1 MKFIVQT
8 ALLLAAGWTIIPTAA
23 ARICSMRVKKRG
35 YDRKQIALTFDDGP
49 DPVYT
54 PLLLEVLQKYN
65 VQATFFIVGEK
76 AERHPEL
83 IRRIQKEGHDIG
95 IHNDR
100 HISNWLLSPSDMNHQ
115 LVRAAERVSAITGE
129 RVTFYRPPW
138 GHFNPV
144 TLSKAK
150 RFETIMWTSIPGDW
164 KKNMT
169 ARKLADKLR
178 NARSNGA
185 IITLHDSGN
194 TFGSYKMAPRTMIE
208 SLHLFL
214 SDEDSRQYEFV
225 TVTNLFSKQRA

>member
-1 MKFIVQT
+1 MKRIVQT
-8 ALLLAAGWTIIPTAA
+8 AFLFAAAWTIIPTAA
-23 ARICSMRVKKRG
+23 ARTCSTRVKKRG

-54 PLLLEVLQKYN
+54 PLLLETLHKYN
-65 VQATFFIVGEK
+65 VQATFFIVGKK
-76 AERHPEL
+76 AERHPDL

-100 HISNWLLSPSDMNHQ
+100 HISNWLLSPSAMNHQ
-115 LVRAAERVSAITGE
+115 LVRASEKVSAITGE
-129 RVTFYRPPW
+129 RVTLYRPPW

-150 RFETIMWTSIPGDW
+150 RFETIMWTAIPGDW

-169 ARKLADKLR
+169 VRKLADKLR

-194 TFGSYKMAPRTMIE
+194 TFGAHKTAPRMMIE
-208 SLHLFL
+208 ALHLFL
-214 SDEDSRQYEFV
+214 SDEDSEQYEFV
-225 TVTNLFSKQRA
+225 TVTTLIGKQRA